1 MNVMIEVSNTELLE
15 LKNSNSLVVGEVYH
29 ITNYSGSINIY
40 MGAISGSEFDDE
52 STSDNPNIYIH
63 YLLEENSIDYL
74 KDVER
79 RIEGYFD
86 WTDNITGDCKD
97 IYFENS
103 RNLKVINSTDV
114 YCSGEVIG
122 TIQNSKNI
130 FVSDCQVE
138 IESCENIVIGEGSTI
153 NISGCNNLTIG
164 KNNKFSFNN
173 IEGISVGDNNGD
185 LKLNSY
191 NIVWSGN
198 FEINVTGENNFI
210 GNGNQEINLVGDF
223 NSVENSRFV
232 ELGGSFNSLRNS
244 ELIGMKE
251 GVGNDLLNCNS
262 IDIVKSNN
270 SSISTKNLVIEGKTP
285 FVSYH
290 SNKNSD
296 LKIVKN
302 LVQPIDLQS
311 DNRGRVLDINQ
322 QRFMG
327 ETGEDG
333 LKNVNS
339 FRLDNGVW
347 VKKS

>member
-1 MNVMIEVSNTELLE
+1 MIEVSNTELLE

-29 ITNYSGSINIY
+29 ITNYGGTLQIY
-40 MGAISGSEFDDE
+40 MGAINGNTFDDE
-52 STSDNPNIYIH
+52 STTDNSNIYVH
-63 YLLEENSIDYL
+63 YLLEDNVVDYM

-86 WTDNITGDCKD
+86 WSDNITGEVKD

-114 YCSGEVIG
+114 YCSGEVVG
-122 TIQNSKNI
+122 TISNSKNI
-130 FVSDCQVE
+130 YVSDCQVE
-138 IESCENIVIGEGSTI
+138 IESCENIVVDKNSKV
-153 NISGCNNLTIG
+153 NLSGCNNVTIG
-164 KNNKFSFNN
+164 ENNKFSIDN
-173 IEGISVGDNNGD
+173 IEGISVGDNNGN

-223 NSVENSRFV
+223 NSVENSRFI
-232 ELGGSFNSLRNS
+232 ELGGSFNSIKGS

-251 GVGNDLLNCNS
+251 GVGNLIEDSYSVDVIKN
-262 IDIVKSNN
+262 NN
-270 SSISTKNLVIEGKTP
+270 SSIAVKDLVVESKTP
-285 FVSYH
+285 FVYYH

-296 LKIVKN
+296 VKVVKN
-302 LVQPIDLQS
+302 LVEPDNLQS
-311 DNRGRVLDINQ
+311 DNKARILDIDKQ
-322 QRFMG
+322 KFVG

-333 LKNVNS
+333 LKNTNS
-339 FRLDNGVW
+339 FKLVGGVW
-347 VKKS
+347 TKKV